1 MTEVDA
7 LLRAIGEHL
16 ARHEPWSE
24 FAEVFQKGTCDA
36 QSDPFV
42 KHLSTQTAGQWID
55 AALRSI
61 DSPLA
66 AQLRAAL
73 PMLHWRQN
81 PTYTD
86 ADFLARYAYCELLGP
101 ESVIQDERVTAGLL
115 CLAPETHYPAHSH
128 PAEEVYHVLIGESL
142 WQRGDERWTRRATG
156 ARIHH
161 PSRVPHAM
169 RALTEPLIA
178 LYLWRGDIAEPAR
191 LR

>member
-7 LLRAIGEHL
+7 LLRAIGEYL
-16 ARHEPWSE
+16 PRHESWPQ
-24 FAEVFQKGTCDA
+24 FAALFQKGTCDA
-36 QSDPFV
+36 QSDPSV
-42 KHLSTQTAGQWID
+42 KHRSDVPAGEWIG
-55 AALRSI
+55 AALSAREE
-61 DSPLA
+61 LF
-66 AQLRAAL
+66 AAL
-73 PMLHWRQN
+73 LCDALSALQWRQN
-81 PTYTD
+81 PTYAD
-86 ADFLARYAYCELLGP
+86 AEFLARYAYCELLGP
-101 ESVIQDERVTAGLL
+101 AGVIRDERLTAGLL
-115 CLAPETHYPAHSH
+115 CLAPHTHYPAHSH

-142 WQRGDERWTRRATG
+142 WQRGDERWTRRAPG